1 MTTTQTIAGHYAQLL
16 GLSHPWIVKEVK
28 VDVNNLKVNISVAWE
43 QGNKAPC
50 PLCNKPCNIEDHREE
65 RSWRH
70 LDTMQ
75 FETTITCRIPR
86 ISCPEHKIKSIKAP
100 WAGENSRFTLLF
112 EHFAI
117 DVILAA
123 KSITQAIV
131 LLRLSWDQIH
141 LIQLK
146 AVERGLSRRK
156 AEPINYAGIDE
167 KNFGKGHSYVSV
179 LTDLDRSRVLEVI
192 PGRSLESAE
201 ILWQKLPEEQRQ
213 GIKAA
218 AMDMWEAFMTASKN
232 NAPQA
237 DIVHDKFHTVAYLTK
252 AVDNVR
258 RKENKDMLKI
268 GDETLKG
275 SKYLW
280 LTNPDNFKPEE
291 KTVFRRFALD
301 ELKVGKAWAIKEAFQ
316 HFWDYSYQS
325 SAQSFFKRWYFW
337 VTHCRLKPMIE
348 AAKTLKRHL
357 VGLLAYLKHHITNA
371 VTEGL
376 NSKIQIIK
384 SNARGFRNFNNYR
397 TAILFNC
404 GKLNLY
410 L

>member
-1 MTTTQTIAGHYAQLL
+1 MTTAQTIAGHYAQLL
-16 GLSHPWIVKEVK
+16 GLNHPWIVKEVK
-28 VDVNNLKVNISVAWE
+28 VDVNKLKVNISVAWE

-86 ISCPEHKIKSIKAP
+86 ISCTEHGVKSIKAP

-123 KSITQAIV
+123 KSITQAMG
-131 LLRLSWDQIH
+131 LLNLSWDQIH

-156 AEPINYAGIDE
+156 AEPIDYAGIDE

-179 LTDLDRSRVLEVI
+179 LTDLDRSRVLEVV

-213 GIKAA
+213 GIKAT

-258 RKENKDMLKI
+258 RKENKDMLKL

-280 LTNPDNFKPEE
+280 LTNP
-291 KTVFRRFALD
+291 
-301 ELKVGKAWAIKEAFQ
+301 
-316 HFWDYSYQS
+316 
-325 SAQSFFKRWYFW
+325 
-337 VTHCRLKPMIE
+337 
-348 AAKTLKRHL
+348 
-357 VGLLAYLKHHITNA
+357 
-371 VTEGL
+371 
-376 NSKIQIIK
+376 
-384 SNARGFRNFNNYR
+384 
-397 TAILFNC
+397 
-404 GKLNLY
+404 
-410 L
+410 

>member
-1 MTTTQTIAGHYAQLL
+1 MTTAQTIVGHYAQLL
-16 GLSHPWIVKEVK
+16 GLTHPWIVKEVK
-28 VDVNNLKVNISVAWE
+28 VDVNGLKVDILVAWE

-50 PLCNKPCNIEDHREE
+50 PLCNKYCSIEDHREV

-75 FETTITCRIPR
+75 FETVITCRIPR
-86 ISCPEHKIKSIKAP
+86 ISCFEHGIKSIKAP

-123 KSITQAIV
+123 KSITQAMG

-146 AVERGLSRRK
+146 AVDRGLGRRK
-156 AEPINYAGIDE
+156 NEPIDYAGIDE

-179 LTDLDRSRVLEVI
+179 LTDLDRSRVLEVV
-192 PGRSLESAE
+192 PDRSLESAE
-201 ILWQKLPEEQRQ
+201 SLWQKLPEKQRK
-213 GIKAA
+213 GIRAV

-258 RKENKDMLKI
+258 RKENKNMLKI

-291 KTVFRRFALD
+291 KSAFRHFALD
-301 ELKVGKAWAIKEAFQ
+301 ELKVGKAWSIKEAFQ
-316 HFWDYSYQS
+316 HFWDYSYQG

-337 VTHCRLKPMIE
+337 ATHCHLKPMIE

-397 TAILFNC
+397 AAILFHC
-404 GKLNLY
+404 GKLSLY
-410 L
+410 P

>member
-1 MTTTQTIAGHYAQLL
+1 
-16 GLSHPWIVKEVK
+16 
-28 VDVNNLKVNISVAWE
+28 
-43 QGNKAPC
+43 
-50 PLCNKPCNIEDHREE
+50 
-65 RSWRH
+65 
-70 LDTMQ
+70 MQ
-75 FETTITCRIPR
+75 FETVITCRVPR
-86 ISCPEHKIKSIKAP
+86 ISCPEHGIKSIKIP

-112 EHFAI
+112 EHLAI
-117 DVILAA
+117 DVILAT
-123 KSITQAIV
+123 KSITQAMG

-156 AEPINYAGIDE
+156 AEPIDYVGIDE
-167 KNFGKGHSYVSV
+167 KNFGKGHSYVSI
-179 LTDLDRSRVLEVI
+179 LTDLDRSRVLEVV

-201 ILWQKLPEEQRQ
+201 SLWRKLPKEQRQ
-213 GIKAA
+213 GIKAI
-218 AMDMWEAFMTASKN
+218 AMDMWEAFMTASKR

-237 DIVHDKFHTVAYLTK
+237 DIVHDKFHTIAYLTK
-252 AVDNVR
+252 AVDIVR
-258 RKENKDMLKI
+258 RKENKDMLKL

-275 SKYLW
+275 SKFLW

-291 KTVFRRFALD
+291 KSAFRCFEID
-301 ELKVGKAWAIKEAFQ
+301 ELKVGKAWAIKESFR
-316 HFWDYSYQS
+316 HFWDYFYQG

-337 VTHCRLKPMIE
+337 ATHCRLKSMIK

-357 VGLLAYLKHHITNA
+357 TGLLAYIKHHITNA

-397 TAILFNC
+397 VTILFNC

-410 L
+410 PH

>member
-1 MTTTQTIAGHYAQLL
+1 MTTAQTIAGHYAQLL
-16 GLSHPWIVKEVK
+16 DLNHPWIVKEVK

-50 PLCNKPCNIEDHREE
+50 PLCNKPCNTEDHREE

-75 FETTITCRIPR
+75 FETVIACRIPR
-86 ISCPEHKIKSIKAP
+86 ISCAEHGIKSIKAP

-112 EHFAI
+112 ERFAI

-123 KSITQAIV
+123 KSITQAMG

-156 AEPINYAGIDE
+156 AEPIDYAGIDE

-179 LTDLDRSRVLEVI
+179 LTDLDRSRVLEVAQ
-192 PGRSLESAE
+192 GRSLESAE
-201 ILWQKLPEEQRQ
+201 SLWQKLPEEQRQ
-213 GIKAA
+213 SIKAV
-218 AMDMWEAFMTASKN
+218 AMDMWEAFMTASRN

-237 DIVHDKFHTVAYLTK
+237 DIVHDKFHTIAYLTK

-258 RKENKDMLKI
+258 RKENKSMLKL

-291 KTVFRRFALD
+291 KSAFRHFELD
-301 ELKVGKAWAIKEAFQ
+301 ELKVGKAWSIKEAFQ
-316 HFWDYSYQS
+316 HFWNYSYQG
-325 SAQSFFKRWYFW
+325 SAQSFFQHWYFW
-337 VTHCRLKPMIE
+337 ATHCRLKPMIE

-397 TAILFNC
+397 AAILFNC

-410 L
+410 P